1 MRKSKVEKRLPEPQ
15 HSKEQKA
22 DVTSVSPAI
31 AKPTVICSQSDNIL
45 CREMTDVEISE
56 KNKLLKKRRFA
67 KLLPIVKSVS
77 NL

>member
-1 MRKSKVEKRLPEPQ
+1 MNKSKIKKRLPEPQ
-15 HSKEQKA
+15 LKNEQKA
-22 DVTSVSPAI
+22 DVASVSPTI

-56 KNKLLKKRRFA
+56 KNKLLKKRRFS
-67 KLLPIVKSVS
+67 KLLPIVKSVL